1 MYFERIGIR
10 SHQLGAIDLNA
21 GAHGGSHHAALDI
34 LALGGGGLGLDDG
47 AQQSGI
53 VLIQLV
59 RAEGNLA
66 EDASITMFLFCFRG
80 FGRGIF
86 FGRVSFTRR

>member
-34 LALGGGGLGLDDG
+34 LALGGGGLGLDDRAHDG
-47 AQQSGI
+47 VE
-53 VLIQLV
+53 VLSQLL
-59 RAEGNLA
+59 RTDN
-66 EDASITMFLFCFRG
+66 F
-80 FGRGIF
+80 
-86 FGRVSFTRR
+86 